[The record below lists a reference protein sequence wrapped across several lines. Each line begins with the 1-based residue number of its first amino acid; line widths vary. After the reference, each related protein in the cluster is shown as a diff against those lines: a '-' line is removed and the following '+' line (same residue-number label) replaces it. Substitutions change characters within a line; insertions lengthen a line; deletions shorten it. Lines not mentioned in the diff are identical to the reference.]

1 MTSENKI
8 DALQLCSLI
17 IMISLSGF
25 LGSGFYCLIKA
36 ALNNGYLSIVIGGAI
51 AIIIACLLLYIA
63 NYEIELP
70 INEKINKLFGKGI
83 GVILNVILT
92 ILVFAIGV
100 FFTYNLNNFISSQ
113 FLSETPIAFIAIVFA
128 LLLLY
133 VINKGIETLSR
144 VALLILVLNLILYVI
159 AIFGLTPTIEL
170 DNFLPFMKDGLS
182 KPLIGSLYFVAIN
195 IMPVFLLLI
204 IPKKNI
210 VDENHYNKFV
220 IISIIISIVL
230 IFFIFVVV
238 VGNLGIY
245 LASSYQYPEY
255 IVLKRISLFNFL
267 DRIENMLVIQWI
279 FALCLS
285 ICIVV
290 YYISNTIKKKKHNKL
305 INTGIILALLIV
317 SLYSF
322 KNNTIFN
329 EFIYY
334 YFPYVSLTIFII
346 MLLCGIMIFIKRRR
360 T

>member
-51 AIIIACLLLYIA
+51 AIIIAFLLLYIA

-70 INEKINKLFGKGI
+70 INEKINKLFGKCI

-144 VALLILVLNLILYVI
+144 VALLILVLNLILV
-159 AIFGLTPTIEL
+159 
-170 DNFLPFMKDGLS
+170 
-182 KPLIGSLYFVAIN
+182 
-195 IMPVFLLLI
+195 
-204 IPKKNI
+204 
-210 VDENHYNKFV
+210 
-220 IISIIISIVL
+220 
-230 IFFIFVVV
+230 
-238 VGNLGIY
+238 
-245 LASSYQYPEY
+245 
-255 IVLKRISLFNFL
+255 
-267 DRIENMLVIQWI
+267 
-279 FALCLS
+279 
-285 ICIVV
+285 
-290 YYISNTIKKKKHNKL
+290 
-305 INTGIILALLIV
+305 
-317 SLYSF
+317 
-322 KNNTIFN
+322 
-329 EFIYY
+329 
-334 YFPYVSLTIFII
+334 
-346 MLLCGIMIFIKRRR
+346 
-360 T
+360 

>member
-1 MTSENKI
+1 
-8 DALQLCSLI
+8 
-17 IMISLSGF
+17 
-25 LGSGFYCLIKA
+25 
-36 ALNNGYLSIVIGGAI
+36 
-51 AIIIACLLLYIA
+51 
-63 NYEIELP
+63 
-70 INEKINKLFGKGI
+70 
-83 GVILNVILT
+83 
-92 ILVFAIGV
+92 
-100 FFTYNLNNFISSQ
+100 
-113 FLSETPIAFIAIVFA
+113 
-128 LLLLY
+128 
-133 VINKGIETLSR
+133 
-144 VALLILVLNLILYVI
+144 
-159 AIFGLTPTIEL
+159 
-170 DNFLPFMKDGLS
+170 MKDGLS

-210 VDENHYNKFV
+210 VDKNHYNKFF

-267 DRIENMLVIQWI
+267 DRIENMVVIQWI

-305 INTGIILALLIV
+305 INTGIILALLIA